1 MKWLGQSGN
10 CTQLWMSSGESK
22 VLWCK
27 DPYCVGILSFRS
39 MNHIELVE
47 DKQKMSRVNI
57 NILEI
62 SELKWMRMGKLN
74 SDEHYIYYCGQKKG
88 KRNGVVLIVNKTVQ
102 NAVLERSLNNDRII

>member
-27 DPYCVGILSFRS
+27 DPYCVGILNFRS

-74 SDEHYIYYCGQKKG
+74 SDEHYIYYCGQKRVKE
-88 KRNGVVLIVNKTVQ
+88 I
-102 NAVLERSLNNDRII
+102 E